1 MSIQKMNI
9 VTPYGGKTSTS
20 TCGFQEWNGMLGVIE
35 NKTNELVDA
44 ANVPS
49 ANTQQS
55 SFYVNGVLTTPTD
68 GVIVL
73 PPAATYELEGTL
85 YGSILITE
93 TSNQELLTKLIL
105 KGVNIIT
112 SNTYA
117 IHYAVAQG
125 QNGYGIFDIQV
136 ARDTMNYI
144 NNTTVV
150 AVADEQP
157 ASIYSMHKLNIKG
170 TGYLS
175 IINKGGHGI
184 KASTLN
190 LTGPSIYVD
199 ASHDAFHGVN
209 FINIHWGN
217 FYINRA
223 KDGFG
228 TGDTG
233 IIHIFGGNFYAYN
246 IIENIFDG
254 KTACYIFNPNYKI
267 VDTDVNSALQFTH
280 ITKVYETPAAY
291 YGELA
296 AGVITESAVDVDGN
310 PTGDITTVVADANG
324 VYNITKQWVKVE
336 GYIKGTISIPSTI
349 SDVYLWTNKAY
360 ISNSTTLTPT
370 IYYQA
375 SSSKLKIYSGANTIN
390 YIENTLIGDNTLVDT
405 DAVKSENNISI
416 EVKNDSTLFIT
427 STNADGLDGGD
438 VKVTDSKGTLMCVN
452 CGQRGIKGGCITIGP
467 NVEITSSVVT
477 TWYLDKTDTVNY
489 KEMWGA
495 VISKNNCLKFPVG
508 VGIVPIDSKDVTYK
522 NIGMADIYGRN
533 GKFSKGT
540 FNVKS
545 QCMLGVIICDSI
557 AAKISMEM
565 DKCQGIYYTNLVS
578 AGSVGMS
585 NNSGIT
591 FDKYICVSGVK
602 ATIPK

>member
-1 MSIQKMNI
+1 MSIAKLNI
-9 VTPYGGKTSTS
+9 VTPYGGKTNESN
-20 TCGFQEWNGMLGVIE
+20 CDPNEWNAMLKAIE
-35 NKTNELVDA
+35 DKTNEVIDGV
-44 ANVPS
+44 NTPVSSSEKS
-49 ANTQQS
+49 A
-55 SFYVNGVLTTPTD
+55 FYVNGVLTSPVD
-68 GVIVL
+68 GIVVL
-73 PPAATYELEGTL
+73 APAATYELEGKL

-105 KGVNIIT
+105 KGVSIQT
-112 SNTYA
+112 ELDYA
-117 IHYAVAQG
+117 IKYAIQDG
-125 QNGYGIFDIQV
+125 QSGYGIFDIQL
-136 ARDTMNYI
+136 ARDTMNFI
-144 NNTTVV
+144 NNTKVV
-150 AVADEQP
+150 AVADKQSG
-157 ASIYSMHKLNIKG
+157 SIYSMHKLNIKG

-184 KASTLN
+184 KAQILN
-190 LTGPSIYVD
+190 LTGPSVYVD

-209 FINIHWGN
+209 VINIHWGN

-233 IIHIFGGNFYAYN
+233 IINIFGGKFYAYN
-246 IIENIFDG
+246 IIENVFDG

-267 VDTDVNSALQFTH
+267 VDTDVNSSLLFTH

-296 AGVITESAVDVDGN
+296 AGTIVESAIDVDGN
-310 PTGDITTVVADANG
+310 PVGDTTTVVADANG
-324 VYNITKQWVKVE
+324 IYNITKQWVKVN
-336 GYIKGTISIPSTI
+336 GYIKGTIVMPSTL
-349 SDVYLWTNKAY
+349 SDIYLWMDKAY
-360 ISNSTTLTPT
+360 ISNSTSSTPT
-370 IYYQA
+370 VYYSA
-375 SSSKLKIYSGANTIN
+375 TSSKLKIYSGANTIN
-390 YIENTLIGDNTLVDT
+390 YIENTVIADNTIYDT

-416 EVKNDSTLFIT
+416 EVKNDSTLVVT

-438 VKVTDSKGTLMCVN
+438 VKFTDSKGTLMCIN
-452 CGQRGIKGGCITIGP
+452 CGQRGIKGSCITIGP
-467 NVEITSSVVT
+467 NVETTSSVVT
-477 TWYLDKTDTVNY
+477 TWYLDKTDTANY

-495 VISKNNCLKFPVG
+495 AIIKNNCLKFSIG
-508 VGIVPIDSKDVTYK
+508 VGIVPIDSNDVTYK

-565 DKCQGIYYTNLVS
+565 DKCQGIYYTQLVS

-591 FDKYICVSGVK
+591 FDKYFCVSGVQ